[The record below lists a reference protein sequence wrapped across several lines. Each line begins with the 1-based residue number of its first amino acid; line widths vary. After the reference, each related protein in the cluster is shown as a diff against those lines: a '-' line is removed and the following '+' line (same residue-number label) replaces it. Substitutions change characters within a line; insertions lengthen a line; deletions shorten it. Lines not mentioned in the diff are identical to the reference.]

1 MHCLQINNLISKT
14 NINYPNINFDQQVM
28 GIIGPSGC
36 GKSTLLKLLNA
47 SLMPKSG
54 TILFDNVD
62 IQELNIL
69 NYRRQVLLVNQNFNL
84 YDGSIYDNFLY
95 YYQLRDL
102 KLEDNII
109 ETFLSIVNLQ
119 YDKNTNINN
128 LSGGEKQ
135 RVFLAI
141 CLSFTPKI
149 ILLDEPTSSLD
160 EKTSLEVMNN
170 IISFAKMHNM
180 QIIMVSHN
188 ITLVNKICNEVVKI
202 GKNE

>member
-109 ETFLSIVNLQ
+109 ETFLSIVKLQ